1 MPKILSDNEIPEDIN
16 SLDLK
21 QREVF
26 IVVHPCATCAKNNV
40 KYDGDDIE
48 GQVNLIW

>member
-1 MPKILSDNEIPEDIN
+1 MPQILSKDEIVECIN

-26 IVVHPCATCAKNNV
+26 NVVHTWAKDYVNH
-40 KYDGDDIE
+40 DGH
-48 GQVNLIW
+48 

>member
-1 MPKILSDNEIPEDIN
+1 MPKILSDDEIPEDIN

-26 IVVHPCATCAKNNV
+26 NVVHPCATCAKNNV
-40 KYDGDDIE
+40 KYDGDDVE